1 MKTWLRRWLWVLA
14 LLIGLPLLL
23 VLSWWLLNLADV
35 EPQPWPQALELPRNN
50 VPAADNL
57 ATILGAAPAIQ
68 GGSFSLGHCD
78 GDDCVKRWRER
89 LPKLAALR
97 AANPG
102 FGAVCEGLA
111 TRAELRFEDTM
122 PERMSVDWPLPNLSA
137 LTNCHSWLL
146 SRALEAAEGG
156 DALHW
161 LRQADRLDHALLAGS
176 RGLVAQ
182 GVSASLWGNK
192 LRVLVAM
199 GAEHPSLS
207 QELALLARFDEQ
219 TWLARQ
225 LDWVRVE
232 ASFQRGATDS
242 LRASHCDDERLPMGL
257 FERWFCRLATP
268 VAQPEYMTQLMSNR
282 WLRVQLH
289 LQQTRS
295 LPGSLQ
301 TLRGLLEADPVSRWQ
316 RIRHTV
322 PHFLDD
328 TAAPAYAG
336 YFERKVDLQLAAEA
350 TRLWLQAQQRDL
362 ASRAS
367 PALRQ
372 RLSPLPDGA
381 AGWQLTPHHDGSR
394 GRLPLRW
401 PPLS

>member
-1 MKTWLRRWLWVLA
+1 MKTWLRRGLWVLA

-50 VPAADNL
+50 VPVADNL
-57 ATILGAAPAIQ
+57 ETLLGNAPAIQ
-68 GGSFSLGHCD
+68 GDFTLGHCD

-89 LPKLAALR
+89 LPKLAELR

-122 PERMSVDWPLPNLSA
+122 PERMSVDWSSPRLSPLAS
-137 LTNCHSWLL
+137 CHRWLL

-176 RGLVAQ
+176 RSLVAQ
-182 GVSASLWGNK
+182 GLSASLWGNK
-192 LRVLVAM
+192 LRVLVVL
-199 GAEHPSLS
+199 GAEQPSLS
-207 QELALLARFDEQ
+207 PELALLARFDELV
-219 TWLARQ
+219 WLARQ

-232 ASFQRGATDS
+232 ASFQRGASDS
-242 LRASHCDDERLPMGL
+242 LRTSHCDDERLPIGGL
-257 FERWFCRLATP
+257 ERWFCRLASP
-268 VAQPEYMTQLMSNR
+268 AAQPEYMAQLMSRR

-301 TLRGLLEADPVSRWQ
+301 TLRGLLEVDPVSGWQ
-316 RIRHTV
+316 RIRHTM
-322 PHFLDD
+322 PHWLDD
-328 TAAPAYAG
+328 TAAPAYAR
-336 YFERKVDLQLAAEA
+336 YFERNVDLQLAAEA
-350 TRLWLQAQQRDL
+350 TRLWLQAPQRDL
-362 ASRAS
+362 AARAS

-381 AGWQLTPHHDGSR
+381 AGWQLTPHHPESR
-394 GRLPLRW
+394 RQLPLRW